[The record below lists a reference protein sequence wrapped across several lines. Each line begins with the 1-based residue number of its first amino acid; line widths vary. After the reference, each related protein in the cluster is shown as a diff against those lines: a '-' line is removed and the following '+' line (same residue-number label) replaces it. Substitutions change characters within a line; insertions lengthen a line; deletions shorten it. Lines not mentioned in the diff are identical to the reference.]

1 MLLQPFGSGHG
12 TKKPSLK
19 QRVAQSASSSHGAAT
34 GSSNHGAVVEAAS
47 SSHEGPGH
55 EAPAP
60 PNTYPAPAPWL
71 QLRRRLGIGAG
82 TDCHG
87 PMHDLLREK
96 WARGKLS
103 STDIHILAAA
113 SGEDNDR
120 RLHKVRKIGATRDS
134 KTRVNLFKNSPLY
147 RSILLSTQTRSILL
161 TTQTCCTEASF
172 SRLWLLV
179 NNNSTGFV
187 DLNWRQ

>member
-1 MLLQPFGSGHG
+1 MAP
-12 TKKPSLK
+12 KKTSLK

-34 GSSNHGAVVEAAS
+34 GSSDHGAVVEAAS

-71 QLRRRLGIGAG
+71 QLRRRLGIGEVG
-82 TDCHG
+82 PGQVG
-87 PMHDLLREK
+87 PMYDLLREK

-103 STDIHILAAA
+103 SRDIHELAAA

-134 KTRVNLFKNSPLY
+134 KTGQPIQKQVA
-147 RSILLSTQTRSILL
+147 
-161 TTQTCCTEASF
+161 CCTEASVSRPKPEASF
-172 SRLWLLV
+172 SRPKPVVQKHPSL
-179 NNNSTGFV
+179 GFGY
-187 DLNWRQ
+187 L